1 MSQPHLLKAIFVT
14 AGVPTTNDAA
24 GFEALT
30 WTRVAHPVTGP
41 SFGLTHANIDV
52 PNLETGF
59 TLGAKGAG
67 SGIDSTMSFANV
79 ASDTGQALLKTL
91 GEAGGAEGYGSIKLA
106 RIETPGGAVLPGAA
120 VEYATGYFHS
130 FTENAA
136 DTTSY
141 EGFSVN
147 FKQNAPAVK
156 DTEPTPPTP

>member
-14 AGVPTTNDAA
+14 AGRPATNDAA
-24 GFEALT
+24 GFAALT

-41 SFGLTHANIDV
+41 SFGLTHANIDI

-67 SGIDSTMSFANV
+67 SGIDSHMSFANV
-79 ASDTGQALLKTL
+79 ANDAGQALLKTL
-91 GEAGGAEGYGSIKLA
+91 GEAGGAEGYGSIKVV
-106 RIETPGGAVLPGAA
+106 RIDAPGGDPDAGEPL
-120 VEYATGYFHS
+120 EYATGYFHS
-130 FTENAA
+130 YTTNAA

-147 FKQNAPAVK
+147 FKQNAPAVTG
-156 DTEPTPPTP
+156 TEPA